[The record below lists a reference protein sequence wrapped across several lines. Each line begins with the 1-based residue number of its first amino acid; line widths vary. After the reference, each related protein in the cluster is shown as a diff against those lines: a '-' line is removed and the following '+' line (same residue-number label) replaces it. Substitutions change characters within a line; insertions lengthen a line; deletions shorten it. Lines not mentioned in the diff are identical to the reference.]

1 MWSSQESGRRR
12 TAGAEAKQA
21 TRTLLLVCIHIHAL
35 MLLRLLTNSGV
46 ALTVSS
52 FAVGRAGDVIY
63 RRYKA
68 KHNGENPPPERRLDL
83 QMYAFAITAVGKV
96 MFGWF
101 VLKKLHPAAGLVAS
115 ALGKCLHILESRRSS
130 Y

>member
-12 TAGAEAKQA
+12 TVGVEARQA
-21 TRTLLLVCIHIHAL
+21 TRTLLLVCKHFPIVSTLLKAL
-35 MLLRLLTNSGV
+35 GV
-46 ALTVSS
+46 ALTVAS

-83 QMYAFAITAVGKV
+83 QMYAFAITAVGKLL
-96 MFGWF
+96 FGWF
-101 VLKKLHPAAGLVAS
+101 VLKKFHPAATLVAS
-115 ALGKCLHILESRRSS
+115 ALGKRPDVLKLWTSS
-130 Y
+130 H

>member
-12 TAGAEAKQA
+12 TAGAEAKQDM
-21 TRTLLLVCIHIHAL
+21 RTWRLVCTAAL
-35 MLLRLLTNSGV
+35 ANLILLISTGV
-46 ALTVSS
+46 ALTVAS

-83 QMYAFAITAVGKV
+83 QMYAFAATAVGKV

-101 VLKKLHPAAGLVAS
+101 VLKQFHPAAALVAS
-115 ALGKCLHILESRRSS
+115 ALGKCPPKLS
-130 Y
+130 

>member
-21 TRTLLLVCIHIHAL
+21 TRTLL
-35 MLLRLLTNSGV
+35 
-46 ALTVSS
+46 LTVSS